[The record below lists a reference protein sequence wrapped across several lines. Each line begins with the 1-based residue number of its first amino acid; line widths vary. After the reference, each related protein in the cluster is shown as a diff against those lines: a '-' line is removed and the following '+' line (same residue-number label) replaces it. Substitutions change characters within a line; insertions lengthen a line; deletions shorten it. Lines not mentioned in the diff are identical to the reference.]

1 MKEPKCLVLLS
12 TYNGEKYI
20 EEQLDS
26 LFKQEGV
33 ELHILIR
40 DDGSE
45 DSTVNII
52 RNIREHVSVPLKM
65 LEAKNSGAKASFFEL
80 LRIASD
86 DHSEFEYF
94 AFCDQDDV
102 WKPNKLRRAATLLSQ
117 VSQEDPS
124 SPLMYCSATQMVD
137 AELSPLKVWPSPPR
151 KKLSMYNALVE
162 NVAVGCTTVLN
173 KKAFDLIASSLPS
186 NADQVI
192 MHDWWAY
199 LCVSTFGKVIFDEE
213 PFILYRQHSSNVLG
227 GQTDNWITKWKKR
240 FLRYFQGQNH
250 YIISNQAKE
259 FYKCFNDQMDDNRR
273 LDVKRFIEATS
284 KSGISRL
291 AYAFRTPF
299 YRQVATDNF
308 IFKLIFSTGK
318 I

>member
-1 MKEPKCLVLLS
+1 LKKTTCLVLLS

-20 EEQLDS
+20 AEQLDS
-26 LFKQEGV
+26 LLKQEGV
-33 ELHILIR
+33 EFHILIR
-40 DDGSE
+40 DDGSK
-45 DSTVNII
+45 DSTVNTIS
-52 RNIREHVSVPLKM
+52 NIREHVSVPIKM

-80 LRIASD
+80 LRIASNEY
-86 DHSEFEYF
+86 SEFEYF

-102 WKPNKLRRAATLLSQ
+102 WKPNKLQRAVTFL
-117 VSQEDPS
+117 SQEDSNS
-124 SPLMYCSATQMVD
+124 SLMYCSATQMVD
-137 AELSPLKVWPSPPR
+137 AKLSPLNVWPSPPR

-186 NADQVI
+186 NTDKVI

-240 FLRYFQGQNH
+240 FRRYFQGQNH

-259 FYKCFNDQMDDNRR
+259 FFYNFQNQLDEDKRIHLKSFIQMNAKHGLAR
-273 LDVKRFIEATS
+273 LI
-284 KSGISRL
+284 
-291 AYAFRTPF
+291 YAMHTPF
-299 YRQVATDNF
+299 FRQTTADDY
-308 IFKLIFSTGK
+308 ILKLIIYTGK

>member
-1 MKEPKCLVLLS
+1 MKKTTCLVLLS

-26 LFKQEGV
+26 LLKQEGV

-40 DDGSE
+40 DDGSK
-45 DSTVNII
+45 DSTVNVI
-52 RNIREHVSVPLKM
+52 RNIREHVSVPVKV
-65 LEAKNSGAKASFFEL
+65 LETKNSGAKASFFEL

-86 DHSEFEYF
+86 EHSEFEYF

-102 WKPNKLRRAATLLSQ
+102 WKPNKLRRAVTLLSQ
-117 VSQEDPS
+117 EDPN

-137 AELSPLKVWPSPPR
+137 DKLSSLKVWPSPPG

-173 KKAFDLIASSLPS
+173 KMAFDLITSSLPS
-186 NADQVI
+186 NADKVI

-250 YIISNQAKE
+250 YIIRNQAKE
-259 FYKCFNDQMDDNRR
+259 FYKCFNHQMDDIRR
-273 LDVKRFIEATS
+273 LDVQRFIEAAS
-284 KSGISRL
+284 KPWTSRL
-291 AYAFRTPF
+291 AYTLRTPF
-299 YRQVATDNF
+299 YRQVAADNY
-308 IFKLIFSTGK
+308 IFRLIFSMGK

>member
-1 MKEPKCLVLLS
+1 MNKTTCLVLLS

-26 LFKQEGV
+26 LLKQEGV
-33 ELHILIR
+33 GLHILIR
-40 DDGSE
+40 DDGSK

-52 RNIREHVSVPLKM
+52 SNIKEHTSIPIM
-65 LEAKNSGAKASFFEL
+65 LLEEKNSGAKASFFEL
-80 LRIASD
+80 LRIASEKY
-86 DHSEFEYF
+86 SEFEYF

-102 WKPNKLRRAATLLSQ
+102 WKPNKLRRAVTIM
-117 VSQEDPS
+117 SQEAS
-124 SPLMYCSATQMVD
+124 TSPLMYCSATQMVD
-137 AELSPLKVWPSPPR
+137 AKLSPLKVWPSTPR

-173 KKAFDLIASSLPS
+173 KKALDLISSSLPS

-199 LCVSTFGKVIFDEE
+199 LCISTFGKVIFDQD

-227 GQTDNWITKWKKR
+227 GQTDGWITKWKKR
-240 FLRYFQGQNH
+240 FQRYFQGQNH

-259 FYKCFNDQMDDNRR
+259 FYKCFHNRMNNKRR
-273 LDVKRFIEATS
+273 LDVQQFIEATS

-291 AYAFRTPF
+291 SYAFKTPF
-299 YRQVATDNF
+299 YRQVITDNY
-308 IFKLIFSTGK
+308 IFKLIFFTGK
-318 I
+318 V